1 MELKKLKDF
10 LNKAREAIK
19 RKNKEIEDMQLNLS
33 IDRTLNNEEDLL
45 LLDIKQELVEQEQKN
60 IKEFKK
66 IVNKYENKV
75 KEEINGE

>member
-45 LLDIKQELVEQEQKN
+45 LLDIKQELIEQEQKN

-66 IVNKYENKV
+66 IVDKYENKV
-75 KEEINGE
+75 KEETNEE